1 MVWLVCS
8 GGTLLSAFHL
18 HSHYEKKFTK
28 PFLSPN
34 SINEIALDFMTGH
47 MVYNLAYINILQ
59 KKETKHTEESSVR
72 LFYALDIGLLG

>member
-1 MVWLVCS
+1 
-8 GGTLLSAFHL
+8 
-18 HSHYEKKFTK
+18 
-28 PFLSPN
+28 
-34 SINEIALDFMTGH
+34 MTGH